1 MLPLSAE
8 RYRTEQTGCQIRKA
22 IPVAGTVA
30 DRDPEFMG
38 ALFQETGFR
47 DIRRGDQYCNG
58 NFIQKYFR
66 KVFDSAEIQQIGAV
80 VRNIQNRRYSALPE

>member
-22 IPVAGTVA
+22 IPVAGTVT

-47 DIRRGDQYCNG
+47 DIQIHENGRGWLCVTA
-58 NFIQKYFR
+58 R
-66 KVFDSAEIQQIGAV
+66 K
-80 VRNIQNRRYSALPE
+80 